1 MRCHATHRDEHEE
14 NAAIKGSVV
23 GEFGSRRHGRDGI
36 EFSARANKEFP
47 LGWAG
52 SRSLVDP
59 SRSLRTGESGEAEP
73 LVENESN
80 PSRRWVPWIVLL
92 GLVVVLAVLKQT
104 VFAPDPVEVRVKS
117 VSRGRVESTV
127 TNSKAGTVEARRRSR
142 IASEIGGR
150 VVEILHREGA
160 RVEAGAMLVRLSA
173 SSHEVQRD
181 LAMQG
186 VAVAQAGFEDA
197 CLRRDRAKR
206 ELTRTQRL
214 AANSV
219 ASEDRLDELQY
230 QSDSARVAC
239 DGARAELERARVQQA
254 SAETELRKTT
264 IVAPFA
270 GIVAEVN
277 VEVGEWVT
285 PSPPLLTSPPVID
298 LIDPTSIFVSA
309 PMDEVDSGAIR
320 AGMPVNLTVD
330 SRPDESFLGSVLRV
344 APYVLDEEAQN
355 RTLEIEVEMNDPVV
369 AESLLPGTSADAEVI
384 LEAKDSVLRVPTSAL
399 LQNQG
404 VLILEGGE
412 LVERRIKVGLRN
424 WQFAEVV
431 SGLEEG
437 ELIVVALD
445 KLGIEAGVRAV
456 KVPAEDEA
464 GDRS

>member
-1 MRCHATHRDEHEE
+1 
-14 NAAIKGSVV
+14 
-23 GEFGSRRHGRDGI
+23 
-36 EFSARANKEFP
+36 
-47 LGWAG
+47 
-52 SRSLVDP
+52 
-59 SRSLRTGESGEAEP
+59 

-80 PSRRWVPWIVLL
+80 PSRRWIPWIVLL
-92 GLVVVLAVLKQT
+92 GLAVVVALLKQT
-104 VFAPDPVEVRVKS
+104 VFAPDPVEVRVAP
-117 VSRGRVESTV
+117 VSKGRVESTV

-150 VVEILHREGA
+150 VVEILHREGS

-186 VAVAQAGFEDA
+186 VAVAQAGFEDT

-206 ELTRTQRL
+206 ELARTQRL

-355 RTLEIEVEMNDPVV
+355 RTLEIEVEMNDPAV

-399 LQNQG
+399 LQNQS
-404 VLILEGGE
+404 VLILEEGE
-412 LVERRIKVGLRN
+412 LVERKIEVGLRN

-437 ELIVVALD
+437 ESIVIALD

-456 KVPAEDEA
+456 EVPAEDEA

>member
-1 MRCHATHRDEHEE
+1 M
-14 NAAIKGSVV
+14 
-23 GEFGSRRHGRDGI
+23 
-36 EFSARANKEFP
+36 
-47 LGWAG
+47 
-52 SRSLVDP
+52 
-59 SRSLRTGESGEAEP
+59 
-73 LVENESN
+73 VENESN
-80 PSRRWVPWIVLL
+80 PSRRWIPWIVLL
-92 GLVVVLAVLKQT
+92 GLAVVVALLKQT
-104 VFAPDPVEVRVKS
+104 VFAPDPVEVRVAP
-117 VSRGRVESTV
+117 VSKGRVESTV

-150 VVEILHREGA
+150 VVEILHREGS

-186 VAVAQAGFEDA
+186 VAVAQAGFEDT

-206 ELTRTQRL
+206 ELARTQRL

-355 RTLEIEVEMNDPVV
+355 RTLEIEVEMNDPAV

-399 LQNQG
+399 LQNQS
-404 VLILEGGE
+404 VLILEEGE
-412 LVERRIKVGLRN
+412 LVERKIEVGLRN

-437 ELIVVALD
+437 ESIVIALD

-456 KVPAEDEA
+456 EVPAEDEA